1 MGYGNQVCKQMHST
15 KCSAGVIKIHN
26 VSATRLPYDL
36 SNSLYRKGKKNTF
49 SLVLH
54 QVGREE
60 RERDEPKAQEGW
72 GKQKFINGK

>member
-36 SNSLYRKGKKNTF
+36 SNSLYRKGKKKTH
-49 SLVLH
+49 SHLYYTKW
-54 QVGREE
+54 GGK